1 VVASLGQALQDLAT
15 GRPLKAAEALAPVA
29 VQNAVKGARM
39 AATGRAED
47 MRGKPTI
54 PVSAA
59 EAAAKG
65 IGFNPK
71 AVADYGTAKRDIM
84 QDERLLDVTRER
96 FTAAIVDAIIA
107 GDDEA
112 RREALQQVMEWNRR
126 NPDAR
131 ININPASIRRRVADM
146 RAEGPARVLKSL
158 SPSLRQQA
166 QQELAD
172 AR

>member
-1 VVASLGQALQDLAT
+1 
-15 GRPLKAAEALAPVA
+15 
-29 VQNAVKGARM
+29 
-39 AATGRAED
+39 